1 MTEKVNFDQYG
12 IELRKNRIQIQIKTK
27 QQKEDPSGACID
39 IQNSYFWYLLI
50 VNTVA
55 IHIMFKI
62 L

>member
-39 IQNSYFWYLLI
+39 IQNSYFW
-50 VNTVA
+50 
-55 IHIMFKI
+55 
-62 L
+62 